1 MSSKH
6 AKQPEK
12 RVGILGRVLGTIG
25 IVVLVLGGLALIG
38 WGLIEWKINDLID
51 RTQSAPS
58 EVSFIQ
64 DESELTLPDEAQ
76 TLSDIPIQGNTSYV
90 TNFLLLGV
98 DSRET
103 GGNGRS
109 DTNMIVSINS
119 KTKTIKIISLLRD
132 TWVTI
137 PGLDEDGDGVRDYSK
152 LNSAYF
158 NGGFDLLA
166 STIRENFRLE
176 ITQYAKVDFDAFR
189 LAVDALGGVDVEL
202 TKEEALYIPL
212 EEQPNPDWFA
222 DPPTVPSI
230 GSEAG
235 IYHLNGHQALA
246 YCRIRKLYSTSDF
259 ARQSNQRVVVSKLI
273 EKAKGSSPTAL
284 LSMLEDVLPCVT
296 TNIPRS
302 ELREYALGV
311 LEYAGYSIE
320 MDYSLP
326 DIHKSDW
333 SNKTLSGKGEGL
345 WLEDPAQTVLELHK
359 YIYEE

>member
-1 MSSKH
+1 MSSRH
-6 AKQPEK
+6 AKQTEQRG
-12 RVGILGRVLGTIG
+12 RVAVRVLGTIG
-25 IVVLVLGGLALIG
+25 IVVLILCGLALIG
-38 WGLIEWKINDLID
+38 WGMIEWKINDLID

-58 EVSFIQ
+58 EVSFTQ
-64 DESELTLPDEAQ
+64 DESELTLPEDAQ
-76 TLSDIPIQGNTSYV
+76 TLSDIPIQGNTSHV

-119 KTKTIKIISLLRD
+119 RTKTIKIISLLRD

-137 PGLDEDGDGVRDYSK
+137 PGQDEDGDGVRDYSK

-202 TKEEALYIPL
+202 TEEEALYIPL

-222 DPPTVPSI
+222 DPPAVPSI

-235 IYHLNGHQALA
+235 VYHLNGHQALA

-273 EKAKGSSPTAL
+273 EKARGSSPLTL

-296 TNIPRS
+296 TNIPKS
-302 ELREYALGV
+302 ELQGYARGV
-311 LEYAGYSIE
+311 LEYAGYTIE

-326 DIHKSDW
+326 DIHKTDW

-345 WLEDPAQTVLELHK
+345 WLEDPAQTVLDLHK